1 MKIITEF
8 RPLSQ
13 IDTDALIVLVFEGSR
28 EERFGAAELTDTGEV
43 TGKILELTT
52 IHHPSGVAAARI
64 VLAGAGKAAKFDS
77 AQLRRVSGAALRFLK
92 SKSAKRIAMALDPAN
107 ATAENVSAAV
117 EGAILG
123 DFEPDRYKT

>member
-13 IDTDALIVLVFEGSR
+13 IDTDALIVLVFEGLR

-52 IHHPSGVAAARI
+52 IHHASGVAARRI
-64 VLAGAGKAAKFDS
+64 VLAGAGKAEKFDS
-77 AQLRRVSGAALRFLK
+77 AQLRRVGGAAFRFLK
-92 SKSAKRIAMALDPAN
+92 SKSAKSASDGWRRSECDCCIASVP
-107 ATAENVSAAV
+107 S
-117 EGAILG
+117 
-123 DFEPDRYKT
+123 